1 MTTAKARRVTMAN
14 TSPSDRTPSESSC
27 RGLARLAS
35 SDSPIRAIRA
45 LSVWGALRSTDGRGT
60 IRGFRGS
67 VRLGGEK
74 GRRKEFRR
82 KIAEEV
88 MAVPLFHVT
97 RMCRRY
103 VPGRACAQ
111 SITPGPAR
119 NVVVRRR
126 TVPEKAGKLY
136 FKEPCGAR
144 YLLLCGLTNR
154 GGEIE
159 FLGQIPS
166 STRAIV

>member
-1 MTTAKARRVTMAN
+1 MAN

-45 LSVWGALRSTDGRGT
+45 LSAWGALRSTDGRGT

-74 GRRKEFRR
+74 GRCKEFRR

-97 RMCRRY
+97 RMCWRY
-103 VPGRACAQ
+103 VPGRACGQ
-111 SITPGPAR
+111 EITPRGQKCRHPSAIR
-119 NVVVRRR
+119 FLKDMEMLCFV
-126 TVPEKAGKLY
+126 EL
-136 FKEPCGAR
+136 CGAR
-144 YLLLCGLTNR
+144 HPPLRGLTNR
-154 GGEIE
+154 GGGIE
-159 FLGQIPS
+159 FLRQIPS